1 MKVYRASTRPPAIE
15 ASGPP
20 FRRPSNADEHLE
32 PIRSGASRAGR
43 PQGVADVLELWRI
56 RGSAPSIEADGSEV
70 AIDLAARMEF
80 VDDRHVTIHLA
91 LAGRVSASEGA
102 GAGPADVLT
111 ARERAVITLIAMG
124 RETQEIAETLY
135 VSLSTVRTHVRNAMA
150 KVGAHTRA
158 QLVAVVMG
166 AEAHAG
172 VAHAEDSGGG
182 QIARLMLVQTPRGDV
197 LNEHDR
203 KPVV

>member
-1 MKVYRASTRPPAIE
+1 MSTSNRSDQERLARVVPRAWQTFLS
-15 ASGPP
+15 SGEY
-20 FRRPSNADEHLE
+20 A
-32 PIRSGASRAGR
+32 GARA
-43 PQGVADVLELWRI
+43 
-56 RGSAPSIEADGSEV
+56 SIEADGSEV
-70 AIDLAARMEF
+70 PIDLAARMEF

-102 GAGPADVLT
+102 GGGPADVLT

-135 VSLSTVRTHVRNAMA
+135 VSPSTVRTHVRNAMA

-172 VAHAEDSGGG
+172 VAHAEDSGDKSH
-182 QIARLMLVQTPRGDV
+182 A
-197 LNEHDR
+197 
-203 KPVV
+203 